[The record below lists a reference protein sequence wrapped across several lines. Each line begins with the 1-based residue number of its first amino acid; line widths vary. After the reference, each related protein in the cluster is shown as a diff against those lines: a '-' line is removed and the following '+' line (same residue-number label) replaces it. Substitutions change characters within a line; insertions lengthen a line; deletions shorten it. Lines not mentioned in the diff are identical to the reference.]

1 MRADADAV
9 VCAWSSGMGGGQA
22 LSSCCG
28 AVWAHVAVAAGVSVE
43 AELALDP
50 ELMELIDAEG

>member
-1 MRADADAV
+1 
-9 VCAWSSGMGGGQA
+9 MGGGQA